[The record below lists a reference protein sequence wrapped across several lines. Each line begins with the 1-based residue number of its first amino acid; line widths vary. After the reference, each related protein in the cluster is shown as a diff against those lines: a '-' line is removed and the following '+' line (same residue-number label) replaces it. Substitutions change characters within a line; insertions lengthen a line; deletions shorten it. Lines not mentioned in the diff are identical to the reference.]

1 MHTSVFDPTRLPATL
16 DGTIIRASR
25 LQRLRQLGVPLP
37 LLAPLLPTAFA
48 RVDLRGTKVVI
59 SSTSAFA
66 HHVRPPAGAVHL
78 SYCHSPPHFLWERDE
93 YFRGRSLRGLLLAP
107 ALDLA
112 RRSDLAAADRVDVF
126 VANSQFTADRIQR
139 AYGRTA
145 RVIHP
150 PIEAAAFTPSP
161 ERSGRF
167 LVVARLRR
175 HKRLDLAIAAA
186 RALDVGLDIIGEGPD
201 EAYLRGLA
209 DERVRFLGR
218 LTDGEVRAA
227 MARCVAMVV
236 PGTEDF
242 GMTMAET
249 QAAGRPPVAFARGGA
264 LEIID
269 DGETGF
275 LFDEPSAASL
285 AAAMVR
291 ARDTELD
298 PGVLVRSGLRFDR
311 ARFDAAFLQLV
322 SSLACGR

>member
-126 VANSQFTADRIQR
+126 VANSQFTADELGMTILKPV
-139 AYGRTA
+139 A
-145 RVIHP
+145 RSPEKGAETLVWLATSP
-150 PIEAAAFTPSP
+150 EAAT
-161 ERSGRF
+161 
-167 LVVARLRR
+167 VN
-175 HKRLDLAIAAA
+175 
-186 RALDVGLDIIGEGPD
+186 
-201 EAYLRGLA
+201 
-209 DERVRFLGR
+209 
-218 LTDGEVRAA
+218 
-227 MARCVAMVV
+227 
-236 PGTEDF
+236 
-242 GMTMAET
+242 
-249 QAAGRPPVAFARGGA
+249 GGYY
-264 LEIID
+264 
-269 DGETGF
+269 
-275 LFDEPSAASL
+275 FDKEHVLSSA
-285 AAAMVR
+285 
-291 ARDTELD
+291 
-298 PGVLVRSGLRFDR
+298 
-311 ARFDAAFLQLV
+311 
-322 SSLACGR
+322 